1 MERIS
6 EVVLVADERHPDMLT
21 LLATTL
27 ANYAPS
33 VQQQTRLSMSRVTGV
48 SQPIQDVVQQL
59 RGGGE
64 SCDVILV
71 TELVHKASPLYR
83 ASRSEPLRA
92 GGLRR
97 SQAWHG
103 MVPRQADARG
113 HVPLCEAHHDRGA
126 LLPRSRCGLA
136 ARQDVQRVGG

>member
-1 MERIS
+1 
-6 EVVLVADERHPDMLT
+6 MLT

-71 TELVHKASPLYR
+71 TKLVHKASPLYR
-83 ASRSEPLRA
+83 ASRSEPLLA
-92 GGLRR
+92 GGLRL
-97 SQAWHG
+97 H
-103 MVPRQADARG
+103 
-113 HVPLCEAHHDRGA
+113 
-126 LLPRSRCGLA
+126 LPRRWSWCRGQRRALGASTAIRPGCGN
-136 ARQDVQRVGG
+136 